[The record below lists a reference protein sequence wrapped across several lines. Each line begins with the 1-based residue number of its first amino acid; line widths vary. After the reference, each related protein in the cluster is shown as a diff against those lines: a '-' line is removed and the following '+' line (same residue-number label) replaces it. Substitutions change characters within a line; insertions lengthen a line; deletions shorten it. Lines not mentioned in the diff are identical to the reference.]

1 VIFLQFFKVTVCRL
15 SNFSIR
21 PGIYSICVPEKFISV
36 KASRSNT
43 KSGISFRGALNIL
56 SVVNAFKF
64 LID

>member
-1 VIFLQFFKVTVCRL
+1 VIFLQFLKVTVCRF

-21 PGIYSICVPEKFISV
+21 TGINVICVPEKFISV
-36 KASRSNT
+36 KVLRSNT
-43 KSGISFRGALNIL
+43 KSGISFKGALNIL